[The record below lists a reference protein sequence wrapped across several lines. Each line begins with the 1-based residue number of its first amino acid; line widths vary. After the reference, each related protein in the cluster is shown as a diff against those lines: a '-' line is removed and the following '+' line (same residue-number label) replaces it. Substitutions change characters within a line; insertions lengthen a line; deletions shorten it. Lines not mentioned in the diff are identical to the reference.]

1 MSVVV
6 AERGH
11 TREGVEGAGNK
22 LSAVRVT
29 VETQVSVKR
38 ANTDGVPDRSKT
50 YENTRQKTP
59 FWGPNE
65 RVLWKLNYR

>member
-11 TREGVEGAGNK
+11 TREGVEGVGNK

-38 ANTDGVPDRSKT
+38 ANTDGVPDRSKL
-50 YENTRQKTP
+50 TRIHGRKRPSGDRTS
-59 FWGPNE
+59 GCCGS
-65 RVLWKLNYR
+65 